1 MAFTGAAVFQK
12 LADNLVRV
20 TGLSLAA
27 AAAGTIS
34 LFEGAGEVKLPDNFN
49 ISPYSDVDLAE
60 AVEVS
65 LTPTTSVVNGQK
77 VRVNKTLPAGALLVT
92 LTNDDAANAS
102 PGLEIYLRF
111 H

>member
-12 LADNLVRV
+12 VADNLVRI

-27 AAAGTIS
+27 AQAGTIG
-34 LFEGAGEVKLPDNFN
+34 LFGDGAEVELPDNFN
-49 ISPYSDVDLAE
+49 IAPYSDVDLAE

-65 LTPTTSVVNGQK
+65 MVAVDSVVNGLL
-77 VRVNKTLPAGALLVT
+77 VRVVKTLPAGVLLIT
-92 LTNDDAANAS
+92 LTNDDAGNAS
-102 PGLEIYLRF
+102 PGLEIYVRF